1 MWKLPYFVFLLC
13 IFESLQAQ
21 KPQLYQGYLAGKP
34 IYAALDLG
42 NNHEING
49 YILDAQEFLKIKIFG
64 KLEVGQEIY
73 TLYPEKKSVLFDAIS
88 LILNRNNN
96 MLKGHYYQKSNT
108 GFLEFRPIN
117 ENLDFDRSREF
128 LYFNEM
134 YSMVNKSLNIST
146 KTSIFE
152 LDPNTGNY
160 YLKADQAFLFESKKI
175 ELSEGKFV
183 FEEQINEQEL
193 LRYHFKLISIYP
205 LNAYLVTVEKIKK
218 NPVNQSVEHA
228 VFMTVYEKEEDI
240 GFGPGSWRNIS
251 NTKFSEDLKNKISE
265 KIPFGQFSVNEKC
278 LQMDFKESLELR
290 LQHSKIQLNFN
301 REQSPNI
308 PNQLQLNFIRN
319 TEYVLE

>member
-1 MWKLPYFVFLLC
+1 
-13 IFESLQAQ
+13 
-21 KPQLYQGYLAGKP
+21 
-34 IYAALDLG
+34 
-42 NNHEING
+42 
-49 YILDAQEFLKIKIFG
+49 
-64 KLEVGQEIY
+64 
-73 TLYPEKKSVLFDAIS
+73 
-88 LILNRNNN
+88 
-96 MLKGHYYQKSNT
+96 
-108 GFLEFRPIN
+108 
-117 ENLDFDRSREF
+117 
-128 LYFNEM
+128 
-134 YSMVNKSLNIST
+134 
-146 KTSIFE
+146 

-160 YLKADQAFLFESKKI
+160 YLKADQAILFESKKI

-205 LNAYLVTVEKIKK
+205 LNAYLVTVEKIKN
-218 NPVNQSVEHA
+218 NPVNQSVEHT
-228 VFMTVYEKEEDI
+228 VFMTVYEKEEDF
-240 GFGPGSWRNIS
+240 GFGAGSWRNIS